1 MDDPSLSFDWNRV
14 RALWVTAEEGSYSA
28 AALALGTTQPT
39 IGRQIAALEAELD
52 ATLVERAGRG
62 IALTPAGLDLVEH
75 ARAMGQ
81 AARKLALV
89 ASSHSEALEGVV
101 TVTAGDS
108 TAVHLLP
115 PIIAEVHRLYPG
127 ILLNVVASNE
137 TADLRQREA
146 DIAIRNYRTEDE
158 ELIATKLPDGRGR
171 IYANREYLESVGNP
185 KAGDDLSEL
194 TFVGFDDREQFAA
207 ALAEFGVDLEPS
219 QILVAS
225 ENHSLQWELVCRGFG
240 LGVMLER
247 VGDAEP
253 RVARALPGMEPL
265 PVPMWL
271 TTHRAVR
278 TSRRV
283 RAVFD
288 VIAAAFR
295 ATSST
300 AVPH

>member
-1 MDDPSLSFDWNRV
+1 
-14 RALWVTAEEGSYSA
+14 
-28 AALALGTTQPT
+28 
-39 IGRQIAALEAELD
+39 
-52 ATLVERAGRG
+52 
-62 IALTPAGLDLVEH
+62 
-75 ARAMGQ
+75 MGE

-89 ASSHSEALEGVV
+89 ASSNSIALEGVV
-101 TVTAGDS
+101 TITAGDS

-115 PIIAEVHRLYPG
+115 PIIAEVHRRYPC
-127 ILLNVVASNE
+127 ILLNVVATNE

-146 DIAIRNYRTEDE
+146 DIAIRNYRTQDE
-158 ELIATKLPDGRGR
+158 ELIATRLPDRRGR
-171 IYANREYLESVGNP
+171 LYGSLEYLDAAGHP
-185 KAGDDLSEL
+185 KASDDLSEL
-194 TFVGFDDREQFAA
+194 TFIGFDDRQEFAA
-207 ALAEFGVDLEPS
+207 ALPGFGVAIDLD

-225 ENHSLQWELVCRGFG
+225 ENHTLQWELVCRGFG
-240 LGVMLER
+240 LGVMLEG

-253 RVARALPGMEPL
+253 RVARGLPGMQPL

-295 ATSST
+295 GEESS
-300 AVPH
+300 ASSPG